1 MTTEIGQP
9 FCDPARLAPMKPGYF
24 TLCQGDVEIE
34 EKAEAGKGVI
44 TFSTDQ
50 ASMKVVA
57 VGSNSPLRWMSC
69 TKCADGAIVLREGAA
84 LVAHI
89 VELKSKIRSSDWTDI
104 RLQFEGMLA
113 NVRSAVAAMDLPL
126 VQNIV
131 CHLAYKEQTI
141 SPENEADTVN
151 LKYPVG
157 DDPASEGDT
166 SPAAVQ
172 WMAGTIPLHYQR
184 EVKLMKIARDSAG
197 NGVGSLSV

>member
-1 MTTEIGQP
+1 MTTKAGHP
-9 FCDPARLAPMKPGYF
+9 FCEAARLGPMTDGYF
-24 TLCQGDVEIE
+24 TLCQGPVEIE
-34 EKAEAGKGVI
+34 EKSEAGKGVI
-44 TFSTDQ
+44 TFATDQ

-57 VGSNSPLRWMSC
+57 VGNNSPLRWMSC
-69 TKCADGAIVLREGAA
+69 TKCADGAIVLREGAE

-89 VELKSKIRSSDWTDI
+89 VELKSKVKSGDWTDI

-113 NVRSAVAAMDLPL
+113 NVRAAVPAMDLPP
-126 VQNIV
+126 VQTVV

-157 DDPASEGDT
+157 EDPGIEGDT

-172 WMAGTIPLHYQR
+172 WAAGTIPLHYKRQVR
-184 EVKLMKIARDSAG
+184 LMKILRDPKG
-197 NGVGSLSV
+197 NGLGSLQG